1 MTRGKRKLFWMVPAG
16 ILGMAL
22 FVFIGGEIVMRL
34 WNWLLPSLF
43 GWRQLTFWQAVGIL
57 ALCRILFGSHG
68 FRGHRSSARRR
79 IQERV
84 AERYASMTPEEQE
97 RFRQSWRGRC
107 GFVPPE
113 GESQGQS
120 GPSTAT

>member
-1 MTRGKRKLFWMVPAG
+1 MRESNMTRGKRKLFWMVPAG
-16 ILGMAL
+16 ILGMAV

-68 FRGHRSSARRR
+68 FRGSRSEARRR
-79 IQERV
+79 IKERV
-84 AERYASMTPEEQE
+84 AERYASMTPEERE
-97 RFRQSWRGRC
+97 RFQQSWRGRC

-113 GESQGQS
+113 GESQGQ
-120 GPSTAT
+120 